1 MAELLV
7 LISQIWFGRKYFPFN
22 VKSAIF
28 TKYAIGALVMGG
40 FVYLSQTLVTSSIF
54 KIIVGLII
62 GFTAYMIFLVLIKD
76 KMLKEATA
84 LIFKKRY

>member
-1 MAELLV
+1 M
-7 LISQIWFGRKYFPFN
+7 
-22 VKSAIF
+22 
-28 TKYAIGALVMGG
+28 
-40 FVYLSQTLVTSSIF
+40 YLSQTLVTSSIF